1 MMDALLFQS
10 NPDDAPFEFL
20 LDMFLRAESLACF
33 SSRSDEEE
41 INETMQKMA
50 SGLLAP
56 DDVQELFGK
65 LRSDPA
71 AVARLASLLQESKRD
86 AREASE

>member
-1 MMDALLFQS
+1 MMDALLFQT
-10 NPDDAPFEFL
+10 NPDDAPFQFL